1 MIPKSIIISRT
12 DSIGDV
18 VLTLPMCGI
27 LKQQFPDCRIYF
39 LGRGYTQ
46 AIIESCVHVDE
57 YMNWDQLKEQS
68 PGAQIDALQRTEADV
83 IIHVFP
89 RKEVLWLA
97 KRAQIPVRIAT
108 GRRLQ
113 TISKCNKLVF
123 FSRKGSDLHEAQ
135 LNLKLLK
142 PLGIE
147 AEYSLS
153 DLVNY
158 YGFNRRDEAAE
169 KSVEQFLKNYPEE
182 RKRIIFHPLSKGSAA
197 EWSLENFKALAKLLT
212 PERYEVFI
220 TGTKEEGEKIK
231 SICALGGTNVHDVT
245 GKFTLQELI
254 AFIGHC
260 DALIAASTGPAHIAA
275 ASGIVSLA
283 LFTPKRPMH
292 AGRWAPL
299 GKKVRVIIADRHP
312 LKGSGLMISPDEV
325 LQDLVSALA

>member
-1 MIPKSIIISRT
+1 MNPKSVIISRT

-27 LKQQFPDCRIYF
+27 LKQRFPGIRIYF
-39 LGRGYTQ
+39 IGRGYTR
-46 AIIESCVHVDE
+46 AIIESCIHVDE
-57 YMNWDQLKEQS
+57 YMNWDKLKEQS
-68 PGAQIDALQRTEADV
+68 PGAQIEAFRKTNAEV
-83 IIHVFP
+83 ILHVFP

-147 AEYSLS
+147 SDFTLS
-153 DLVNY
+153 ELVNF
-158 YGFNRRDEAAE
+158 YGFEKHDATAE
-169 KSVEQFLKNYPEE
+169 KNISKFLKSFSKEK
-182 RKRIIFHPLSKGSAA
+182 KRIIFHPLSKGSAA
-197 EWSLENFKALAKLLT
+197 EWNLQNFKELATHLK
-212 PERYEVFI
+212 PEQYDVFI
-220 TGTKEEGEKIK
+220 TGTKEEGEMIK
-231 SICALGGTNVHDVT
+231 STCALDAQNVHDVT

-254 AFIGHC
+254 AFIRSC

-275 ASGIVSLA
+275 ASGIVSIA

-299 GKKVRVIIADRHP
+299 GKKARVIVAEKHP
-312 LKGSGLMISPDEV
+312 QNGTGLSISPDAV
-325 LQDLVSALA
+325 LQDLTSALA